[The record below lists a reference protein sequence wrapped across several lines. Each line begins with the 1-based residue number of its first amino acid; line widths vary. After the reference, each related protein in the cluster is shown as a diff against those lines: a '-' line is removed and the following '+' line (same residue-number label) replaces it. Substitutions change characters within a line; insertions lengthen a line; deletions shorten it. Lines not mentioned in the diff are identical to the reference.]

1 MPAAKSSSQP
11 TVQRF
16 RPGAPKGNTLEMLS
30 AMWDGFCLRCPSCR
44 QGAIYET
51 FTRIHT
57 ACPVCGAPFERDNE
71 GDFLGAMVTAYSLA
85 VIVAAILTV
94 LLYVFTS
101 LPVGT
106 QILIVGVTSLSF
118 LLIFYRNLKGVWIAI
133 LLALLRWFR

>member
-1 MPAAKSSSQP
+1 MPTTNTRVHP
-11 TVQRF
+11 TSQRF

-51 FTRIHT
+51 FTRMHT

-85 VIVAAILTV
+85 VVFAAVLTV
-94 LLYVFTS
+94 VLYVFTS

-106 QILIVGVTSLSF
+106 QILIVGVASLAF
-118 LLIFYRNLKGVWIAI
+118 LLVFYRNLKGVWVAI
-133 LLALLRWFR
+133 LLALLHWFR

>member
-1 MPAAKSSSQP
+1 VPAAKSSSQP

-51 FTRIHT
+51 YTRIHT

-71 GDFLGAMVTAYSLA
+71 GDFFGAMVTAYSLA

>member
-1 MPAAKSSSQP
+1 
-11 TVQRF
+11 
-16 RPGAPKGNTLEMLS
+16 S

-51 FTRIHT
+51 FSRTHT

-85 VIVAAILTV
+85 VVFAAVLTV
-94 LLYVFTS
+94 VLYVFTS

-106 QILIVGVTSLSF
+106 QITIVGVASLTF
-118 LLIFYRNLKGVWIAI
+118 LLVFYRNLKGVWIAI

>member
-1 MPAAKSSSQP
+1 
-11 TVQRF
+11 
-16 RPGAPKGNTLEMLS
+16 MLS

-51 FTRIHT
+51 YTRIHT

-71 GDFLGAMVTAYSLA
+71 GDFFGAMVTAYSLA

-118 LLIFYRNLKGVWIAI
+118 LLIFYSNLKGIWIAI